1 MPVAYTSEMDLER
14 VSGPMRIAY
23 LPGEA
28 NPVYFSVHG
37 AVASHYGMQPE
48 QIKESHASTLDYV
61 VAAAGGLTARHI
73 RRRAGSAQD

>member
-1 MPVAYTSEMDLER
+1 
-14 VSGPMRIAY
+14 MRIAY

-61 VAAAGGLTARHI
+61 VAAAGG
-73 RRRAGSAQD
+73 